1 MSKMPVSGKLILI
14 SGPAGSGKTTLC
26 DKMMQHYGAI
36 KRVITATTR
45 PPRSGELGGIDYY
58 FLSHSAFKSQIAE
71 GAFYEYARVHKNWYG
86 TLKETVQSQLKSG
99 TDLLL
104 NIDVQGA
111 ASFRKEAQSDLELAR
126 CLHSLFIRPEN
137 LDVLQARLEKRGT
150 EDAAAIAGRMAVA
163 AHEIEQATHY
173 DHCILTGTPE
183 ADFSAICRFYET
195 IKSPKSAE
203 IKTRETD

>member
-1 MSKMPVSGKLILI
+1 MPVSGKLILI

-45 PPRSGELGGIDYY
+45 PPRSGELDGIDYY
-58 FLSHSAFKSQIAE
+58 FLSHRAFESKVEE

-111 ASFRKEAQSDLELAR
+111 ASFRKEAQSDLELAQ
-126 CLHSLFIRPEN
+126 CLHSLFIRPKN

-195 IKSPKSAE
+195 IKSPKAAE

>member
-1 MSKMPVSGKLILI
+1 MPVSGKLILI

-58 FLSHSAFKSQIAE
+58 FLSHSAFESQIAE

-126 CLHSLFIRPEN
+126 CLHSLFIRPGN
-137 LDVLQARLEKRGT
+137 LDVLLARLEKRGT

>member
-1 MSKMPVSGKLILI
+1 MPQIPVSGKLILI

-45 PPRSGELGGIDYY
+45 PPRSGELDGIDYY
-58 FLSHSAFKSQIAE
+58 FLSHSEFETKIAE

-86 TLKETVQSQLKSG
+86 TLKEPVQSQLKSG

-111 ASFRKEAQSDLELAR
+111 ASFRQEAQHDSELAE
-126 CLHSLFIRPEN
+126 CIHSLFIRPEN
-137 LDVLQARLEKRGT
+137 LDVLQTRLEKRGT
-150 EDAAAIAGRMAVA
+150 EDAAAIAGRMDVA
-163 AHEIEQATHY
+163 AHEIKQATHY

-183 ADFSAICRFYET
+183 ADFSAICRFYEA
-195 IKSPKSAE
+195 IKSPNQQK
-203 IKTRETD
+203 